1 MRRFLLSIFVLLAM
15 TLLVVAGCS
24 SDSNDESEDNEENNV
39 TESEAT
45 SGDDRTLTIAIPTDM
60 TSQDIHDH
68 NNTLTEAIHSNMYS
82 YLFKR
87 SADGDMEGDL
97 VESYDNID
105 DLTWEMKLHEGV
117 MFHNGDEL
125 TSEDVKFTLE
135 RVAND
140 ESVREYHHY
149 RQIAEV
155 EVVDDYNFIIKTH
168 EPDPILL
175 NRLSRLGSGILN
187 KDYVDEKGLDEAFD
201 NPVGTGPFKFVEW
214 KKDSEIVFEAFDD
227 YFEGKIEDWDELIF
241 RVIPEDSTRVAELL
255 TGGVDLALN
264 VPDHEWNR
272 IEENDG
278 TRIESV
284 TSQRVTTIL

>member
-1 MRRFLLSIFVLLAM
+1 MNRLFKIVFVLFVM
-15 TLLVVAGCS
+15 MLLVVTGCS
-24 SDSNDESEDNEENNV
+24 SGSDETTDGNSDKDVPAED
-39 TESEAT
+39 
-45 SGDDRTLTIAIPTDM
+45 DDRTLTIAIPTDM

-140 ESVREYHHY
+140 ESVREYH
-149 RQIAEV
+149 
-155 EVVDDYNFIIKTH
+155 
-168 EPDPILL
+168 
-175 NRLSRLGSGILN
+175 
-187 KDYVDEKGLDEAFD
+187 
-201 NPVGTGPFKFVEW
+201 
-214 KKDSEIVFEAFDD
+214 
-227 YFEGKIEDWDELIF
+227 
-241 RVIPEDSTRVAELL
+241 
-255 TGGVDLALN
+255 
-264 VPDHEWNR
+264 
-272 IEENDG
+272 
-278 TRIESV
+278 
-284 TSQRVTTIL
+284 